1 MSSVMP
7 PLDLEDDAFAPAP
20 STDPQVAQ
28 LRVPPHSMESESSVL
43 GGLLLDNNA
52 WDRVGDLLSE
62 GDFYRHEH
70 KLIFE
75 AISKLINA
83 SKPADVITV
92 YEHLQG
98 MGKAE
103 EIGGLMYLNQ
113 LAQYVPSASN
123 IRRYAEIVRERAIL
137 RKLVTASDEIA
148 TNAFNP
154 QGKTVERVLDEAEQ
168 KIMAIGEEGARNK
181 QGFQSL
187 DSLVVDLLDRVQEM
201 ADNPMDVTGVPTG
214 FVDLDRMTSGL
225 QAGDMVVLAAR
236 PSMGKTSFA
245 VNIAEHVALNE
256 GLPVAIFS
264 MEMGAAQLAVRIV
277 GSIGR
282 VNQGNL
288 RTGKLSDDEWPRL
301 TEAIERLRTVS
312 LHIDETP
319 GLSPTELRANARRLA
334 RQCGKL
340 GLIVV
345 DYLQLMS
352 GSGSAASSDNRATE
366 LGEISRGLK
375 MLAKELQCPVIALSQ
390 LNRSVEQRTD
400 KRPMMS
406 DLRESGAIEQDAD
419 IIMFIYRDDYYNKE
433 SKEPNIAE
441 VIIGKQ
447 RNGPTGTVKL
457 FFQKNQTRFE
467 NLAQGY
473 GTDEY

>member
-1 MSSVMP
+1 MSAVFSTDFPGDVDDF
-7 PLDLEDDAFAPAP
+7 PLDR
-20 STDPQVAQ
+20 QVAQ
-28 LRVPPHSMESESSVL
+28 LRIPPHSIEAESSVL
-43 GGLLLDNNA
+43 GGLLLDNGA
-52 WDRVGDLLSE
+52 WDRVGDLLIDS
-62 GDFYRHEH
+62 DFYRYEH
-70 KLIFE
+70 RLIYG
-75 AISKLINA
+75 AGGALINA

-92 YEHLQG
+92 FEHLQNQ
-98 MGKAE
+98 GKAE
-103 EIGGLMYLNQ
+103 ESGGLAYLNS

-123 IRRYAEIVRERAIL
+123 IRRYAEIVRERSIL
-137 RKLVTASDEIA
+137 RKLVSASDEIA

-154 QGKTVERVLDEAEQ
+154 QGRAVDRILDEAEQ
-168 KIMAIGEEGARNK
+168 KIFNIGEEGSRMK
-181 QGFQSL
+181 QGFQSM
-187 DSLVVDLLDRVQEM
+187 DSLVVKLLDRVQEM
-201 ADNPMDVTGVPTG
+201 ADNPNDITGVPTG
-214 FVDLDRMTSGL
+214 FYDLDRMTSGL

-236 PSMGKTSFA
+236 PSMGKTAFA
-245 VNIAEHVALNE
+245 INIAEHVALNE
-256 GLPVAIFS
+256 GLPVAVFS
-264 MEMGAAQLAVRIV
+264 MEMGASQLAVRIV

-282 VNQGNL
+282 IDQGHL
-288 RTGKLSDDEWPRL
+288 RTGKLTDDEWPRL

-319 GLSPTELRANARRLA
+319 GLTTSELRANARRLA

-352 GSGSAASSDNRATE
+352 GSSSNGDNRATE

-390 LNRSVEQRTD
+390 LNRSVETRTD

-419 IIMFIYRDDYYNKE
+419 IIMFIYRDDYYNKD
-433 SKEPNIAE
+433 SREPGVAE
-441 VIIGKQ
+441 IIIGKQ

-457 FFQKNQTRFE
+457 AFLKPLTRFE
-467 NLAQGY
+467 SLASG
-473 GTDEY
+473 GSDDF